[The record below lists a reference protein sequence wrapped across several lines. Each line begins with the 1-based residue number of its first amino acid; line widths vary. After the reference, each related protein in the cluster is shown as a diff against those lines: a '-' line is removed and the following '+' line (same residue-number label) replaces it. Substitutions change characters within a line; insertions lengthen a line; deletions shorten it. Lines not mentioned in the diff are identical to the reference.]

1 MIAKMIAKTMLAD
14 CKNKDC
20 KNNDCKTMI
29 ADCQNDCKQ

>member
-1 MIAKMIAKTMLAD
+1 MIPKTILAD
-14 CKNKDC
+14 CNNKDC